1 MKISKSKFR
10 SILKEEVKKAITETG
25 SRSMMGAEEAFHNA
39 AQQYLEALVD
49 NGFADP
55 RDVRSRFM
63 NELDGFLEGYEM
75 EYDNFDEYDDP
86 DRDEDR
92 PESDMPESQIYE
104 SDNPCAEERAAA
116 IKMARLEQGPQKVKK
131 MKDYEDGVHAETA
144 SLVDVIEFDDEE

>member
-1 MKISKSKFR
+1 MKISKTKFR

-86 DRDEDR
+86 DRDED
-92 PESDMPESQIYE
+92 S
-104 SDNPCAEERAAA
+104 C
-116 IKMARLEQGPQKVKK
+116 
-131 MKDYEDGVHAETA
+131 
-144 SLVDVIEFDDEE
+144 